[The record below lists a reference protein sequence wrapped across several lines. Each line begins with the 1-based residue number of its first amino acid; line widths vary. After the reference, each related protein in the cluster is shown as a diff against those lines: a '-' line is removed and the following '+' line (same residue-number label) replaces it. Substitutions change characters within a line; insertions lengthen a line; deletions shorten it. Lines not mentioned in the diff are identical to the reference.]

1 MGGEKV
7 LPWKQ
12 VESFLSDGVEGC
24 WGVGGEGVGDVRR
37 GKSLTCVAKGW
48 DGDGLQCL

>member
-1 MGGEKV
+1 M

-24 WGVGGEGVGDVRR
+24 WGAGGEGVGDVRR
-37 GKSLTCVAKGW
+37 RKSLTCMAKGW